1 MMLKLLVG
9 IGNPGIKY
17 SYTRHN
23 IGWEF
28 IDKFNSNF
36 DFQVVKNTSEYELWK
51 GDYNNTELYTMKPL
65 TFVNNSG
72 LPLKKVLK
80 KLNITSDKILI
91 FVDDINLQLGEIRL
105 KKQGSSGGHNGLKSI
120 FNQLQTQNIPRLR
133 LGIGVKD
140 IYNHDL
146 ISFVLGKF
154 KNNELIYVDRM
165 IEESIFALDD
175 IFNKGFEK
183 TMELQ
188 TGKKNKYMG
197 SIDKNLINQLSG
209 LVKLNLTKNEIDIL
223 LSDLNDIL
231 NSFSKLN
238 SINTSEF
245 DEFDNTLKDNNQTR
259 EDKYNTSWDKQII
272 LENAPNHNGDE
283 LYIEQVL
290 GEE

>member
-1 MMLKLLVG
+1 
-9 IGNPGIKY
+9 
-17 SYTRHN
+17 
-23 IGWEF
+23 
-28 IDKFNSNF
+28 
-36 DFQVVKNTSEYELWK
+36 
-51 GDYNNTELYTMKPL
+51 MKPL

-183 TMELQ
+183 TMEF
-188 TGKKNKYMG
+188 TNRKKK
-197 SIDKNLINQLSG
+197 
-209 LVKLNLTKNEIDIL
+209 
-223 LSDLNDIL
+223 
-231 NSFSKLN
+231 
-238 SINTSEF
+238 
-245 DEFDNTLKDNNQTR
+245 
-259 EDKYNTSWDKQII
+259 
-272 LENAPNHNGDE
+272 
-283 LYIEQVL
+283 
-290 GEE
+290 

>member
-1 MMLKLLVG
+1 MLKLLVG
-9 IGNPGIKY
+9 IGNPGRKY

-36 DFQVVKNTSEYELWK
+36 DFQVVKNTAEYELWR

-72 LPLKKVLK
+72 LPLKKVLN

-105 KKQGSSGGHNGLKSI
+105 KKHGSSGGHNGLKSI

-154 KNNELIYVDRM
+154 KNNELIYVDQM
-165 IEESIFALDD
+165 IEESIIALDD

-183 TMELQ
+183 TMEFANR
-188 TGKKNKYMG
+188 KKK
-197 SIDKNLINQLSG
+197 
-209 LVKLNLTKNEIDIL
+209 
-223 LSDLNDIL
+223 
-231 NSFSKLN
+231 
-238 SINTSEF
+238 
-245 DEFDNTLKDNNQTR
+245 
-259 EDKYNTSWDKQII
+259 
-272 LENAPNHNGDE
+272 
-283 LYIEQVL
+283 
-290 GEE
+290 

>member
-1 MMLKLLVG
+1 MLKLLVG

-23 IGWEF
+23 IGWEL

-36 DFQVVKNTSEYELWK
+36 DFQVVKNTAEYELWK

-80 KLNITSDKILI
+80 KLNITSDQILI
-91 FVDDINLQLGEIRL
+91 VVDDINLQLGEIRL
-105 KKQGSSGGHNGLKSI
+105 KKHGSSGGHNGLKSI

-165 IEESIFALDD
+165 IEESILALDD

-183 TMELQ
+183 TMEF
-188 TGKKNKYMG
+188 TNRKKK
-197 SIDKNLINQLSG
+197 
-209 LVKLNLTKNEIDIL
+209 
-223 LSDLNDIL
+223 
-231 NSFSKLN
+231 
-238 SINTSEF
+238 
-245 DEFDNTLKDNNQTR
+245 
-259 EDKYNTSWDKQII
+259 
-272 LENAPNHNGDE
+272 
-283 LYIEQVL
+283 
-290 GEE
+290 

>member
-1 MMLKLLVG
+1 MLKLLVG
-9 IGNPGIKY
+9 IGNPGRKY

-36 DFQVVKNTSEYELWK
+36 DFQVVKNTAEYELWR

-72 LPLKKVLK
+72 FPLKKVLK

-154 KNNELIYVDRM
+154 KHNELIYVDQM
-165 IEESIFALDD
+165 IEESIIALDD

-183 TMELQ
+183 TMEFANR
-188 TGKKNKYMG
+188 KKK
-197 SIDKNLINQLSG
+197 
-209 LVKLNLTKNEIDIL
+209 
-223 LSDLNDIL
+223 
-231 NSFSKLN
+231 
-238 SINTSEF
+238 
-245 DEFDNTLKDNNQTR
+245 
-259 EDKYNTSWDKQII
+259 
-272 LENAPNHNGDE
+272 
-283 LYIEQVL
+283 
-290 GEE
+290 

>member
-1 MMLKLLVG
+1 VMLKLLVG

-23 IGWEF
+23 IGWEL

-36 DFQVVKNTSEYELWK
+36 DFQVVKNTAEYELWK

-80 KLNITSDKILI
+80 KLNITSDQILI
-91 FVDDINLQLGEIRL
+91 VVDDINLQLGEIRL
-105 KKQGSSGGHNGLKSI
+105 KKHGSSGGHNGLKSI

-165 IEESIFALDD
+165 IEESILALDD

-183 TMELQ
+183 TMEF
-188 TGKKNKYMG
+188 TNRKKK
-197 SIDKNLINQLSG
+197 
-209 LVKLNLTKNEIDIL
+209 
-223 LSDLNDIL
+223 
-231 NSFSKLN
+231 
-238 SINTSEF
+238 
-245 DEFDNTLKDNNQTR
+245 
-259 EDKYNTSWDKQII
+259 
-272 LENAPNHNGDE
+272 
-283 LYIEQVL
+283 
-290 GEE
+290 

>member
-1 MMLKLLVG
+1 MLKLLVG
-9 IGNPGIKY
+9 IGNPGRKY

-36 DFQVVKNTSEYELWK
+36 DFQVVKNTAEYELWR

-154 KNNELIYVDRM
+154 KKTEFNYVQEMIDDSIDALNEMYENGID
-165 IEESIFALDD
+165 
-175 IFNKGFEK
+175 K
-183 TMELQ
+183 TMEL
-188 TGKKNKYMG
+188 TNRKK
-197 SIDKNLINQLSG
+197 
-209 LVKLNLTKNEIDIL
+209 
-223 LSDLNDIL
+223 
-231 NSFSKLN
+231 
-238 SINTSEF
+238 
-245 DEFDNTLKDNNQTR
+245 R
-259 EDKYNTSWDKQII
+259 
-272 LENAPNHNGDE
+272 
-283 LYIEQVL
+283 
-290 GEE
+290 

>member
-1 MMLKLLVG
+1 MLKLLVG
-9 IGNPGIKY
+9 IGNPGRKY

-36 DFQVVKNTSEYELWK
+36 DFQVVKNTAEYELWR

-105 KKQGSSGGHNGLKSI
+105 KKHGSSGGHNGLKSI

-154 KNNELIYVDRM
+154 KHNELIYVDQM
-165 IEESIFALDD
+165 IEESIIALDD

-183 TMELQ
+183 TMEFANR
-188 TGKKNKYMG
+188 KKK
-197 SIDKNLINQLSG
+197 
-209 LVKLNLTKNEIDIL
+209 
-223 LSDLNDIL
+223 
-231 NSFSKLN
+231 
-238 SINTSEF
+238 
-245 DEFDNTLKDNNQTR
+245 
-259 EDKYNTSWDKQII
+259 
-272 LENAPNHNGDE
+272 
-283 LYIEQVL
+283 
-290 GEE
+290 

>member
-1 MMLKLLVG
+1 MLKLLVG
-9 IGNPGIKY
+9 IGNPGRKY

-23 IGWEF
+23 IGWEL

-36 DFQVVKNTSEYELWK
+36 DFQVVKNTAEYELWK

-80 KLNITSDKILI
+80 KLNITSDQILI
-91 FVDDINLQLGEIRL
+91 VVDDINLQLGEIRL
-105 KKQGSSGGHNGLKSI
+105 KKHGSSGGHNGLKSI

-165 IEESIFALDD
+165 IEESILALDD

-183 TMELQ
+183 TMEF
-188 TGKKNKYMG
+188 TNRKKK
-197 SIDKNLINQLSG
+197 
-209 LVKLNLTKNEIDIL
+209 
-223 LSDLNDIL
+223 
-231 NSFSKLN
+231 
-238 SINTSEF
+238 
-245 DEFDNTLKDNNQTR
+245 
-259 EDKYNTSWDKQII
+259 
-272 LENAPNHNGDE
+272 
-283 LYIEQVL
+283 
-290 GEE
+290 

>member
-1 MMLKLLVG
+1 MLKLLVG
-9 IGNPGIKY
+9 IGNPGRKY

-72 LPLKKVLK
+72 FPLKKVLK

-105 KKQGSSGGHNGLKSI
+105 KKHGSSGGHNGLKSI

-154 KNNELIYVDRM
+154 KNNELIYVDQM
-165 IEESIFALDD
+165 IEESIIALDD

-183 TMELQ
+183 TMEFANR
-188 TGKKNKYMG
+188 KNK
-197 SIDKNLINQLSG
+197 
-209 LVKLNLTKNEIDIL
+209 
-223 LSDLNDIL
+223 
-231 NSFSKLN
+231 
-238 SINTSEF
+238 
-245 DEFDNTLKDNNQTR
+245 
-259 EDKYNTSWDKQII
+259 
-272 LENAPNHNGDE
+272 
-283 LYIEQVL
+283 
-290 GEE
+290 

>member
-1 MMLKLLVG
+1 MLKLLVG
-9 IGNPGIKY
+9 IGNPGRKY

-36 DFQVVKNTSEYELWK
+36 DFQVVKNTSEYELRK

-183 TMELQ
+183 TMEF
-188 TGKKNKYMG
+188 TNRKKK
-197 SIDKNLINQLSG
+197 
-209 LVKLNLTKNEIDIL
+209 
-223 LSDLNDIL
+223 
-231 NSFSKLN
+231 
-238 SINTSEF
+238 
-245 DEFDNTLKDNNQTR
+245 
-259 EDKYNTSWDKQII
+259 
-272 LENAPNHNGDE
+272 
-283 LYIEQVL
+283 
-290 GEE
+290 

>member
-1 MMLKLLVG
+1 MLKLLVG
-9 IGNPGIKY
+9 IGNPGRKY

-36 DFQVVKNTSEYELWK
+36 DFQVVKNTAEYELWR

-105 KKQGSSGGHNGLKSI
+105 KKHGSSGGHNGLKSI

-154 KNNELIYVDRM
+154 KNNELIYVDQM
-165 IEESIFALDD
+165 IEESIIALDD

-183 TMELQ
+183 TMEF
-188 TGKKNKYMG
+188 TNRKK
-197 SIDKNLINQLSG
+197 Q
-209 LVKLNLTKNEIDIL
+209 
-223 LSDLNDIL
+223 
-231 NSFSKLN
+231 
-238 SINTSEF
+238 
-245 DEFDNTLKDNNQTR
+245 
-259 EDKYNTSWDKQII
+259 
-272 LENAPNHNGDE
+272 
-283 LYIEQVL
+283 
-290 GEE
+290 

>member
-1 MMLKLLVG
+1 MLKLLVG
-9 IGNPGIKY
+9 IGNPGRKY

-36 DFQVVKNTSEYELWK
+36 DFQVVKNTAEYELWR

-105 KKQGSSGGHNGLKSI
+105 KKHGSSGGHNGLKSI

-154 KNNELIYVDRM
+154 KNNELIYVDQM
-165 IEESIFALDD
+165 IEESIIALDD

-183 TMELQ
+183 TMEFANR
-188 TGKKNKYMG
+188 KKK
-197 SIDKNLINQLSG
+197 
-209 LVKLNLTKNEIDIL
+209 
-223 LSDLNDIL
+223 
-231 NSFSKLN
+231 
-238 SINTSEF
+238 
-245 DEFDNTLKDNNQTR
+245 
-259 EDKYNTSWDKQII
+259 
-272 LENAPNHNGDE
+272 
-283 LYIEQVL
+283 
-290 GEE
+290 

>member
-1 MMLKLLVG
+1 MLKLLVG

-23 IGWEF
+23 IGWEL

-36 DFQVVKNTSEYELWK
+36 DFQVVKNTAEYELWK

-165 IEESIFALDD
+165 IEESILALDD

-183 TMELQ
+183 TMEF
-188 TGKKNKYMG
+188 TNRKKK
-197 SIDKNLINQLSG
+197 
-209 LVKLNLTKNEIDIL
+209 
-223 LSDLNDIL
+223 
-231 NSFSKLN
+231 
-238 SINTSEF
+238 
-245 DEFDNTLKDNNQTR
+245 
-259 EDKYNTSWDKQII
+259 
-272 LENAPNHNGDE
+272 
-283 LYIEQVL
+283 
-290 GEE
+290 

>member
-1 MMLKLLVG
+1 MLKLLVG
-9 IGNPGIKY
+9 IGNPGRKY

-36 DFQVVKNTSEYELWK
+36 DFQVVKNTAEYELWR

-72 LPLKKVLK
+72 FPLKKVLK

-105 KKQGSSGGHNGLKSI
+105 KKHGSSGGHNGLKSI

-154 KNNELIYVDRM
+154 KHNELIYVDQM
-165 IEESIFALDD
+165 IEESIIALDD

-183 TMELQ
+183 TMEFANR
-188 TGKKNKYMG
+188 KKK
-197 SIDKNLINQLSG
+197 
-209 LVKLNLTKNEIDIL
+209 
-223 LSDLNDIL
+223 
-231 NSFSKLN
+231 
-238 SINTSEF
+238 
-245 DEFDNTLKDNNQTR
+245 
-259 EDKYNTSWDKQII
+259 
-272 LENAPNHNGDE
+272 
-283 LYIEQVL
+283 
-290 GEE
+290 

>member
-1 MMLKLLVG
+1 MLKLLVG

-23 IGWEF
+23 IGWEL

-36 DFQVVKNTSEYELWK
+36 DFQVVKNTAEYELWK

-80 KLNITSDKILI
+80 KLNITSDQILI
-91 FVDDINLQLGEIRL
+91 VVDDINLQLGEIRL

-183 TMELQ
+183 TMEF
-188 TGKKNKYMG
+188 TNRKKK
-197 SIDKNLINQLSG
+197 
-209 LVKLNLTKNEIDIL
+209 
-223 LSDLNDIL
+223 
-231 NSFSKLN
+231 
-238 SINTSEF
+238 
-245 DEFDNTLKDNNQTR
+245 
-259 EDKYNTSWDKQII
+259 
-272 LENAPNHNGDE
+272 
-283 LYIEQVL
+283 
-290 GEE
+290 